1 MTGKDFFKINNE
13 KGISL
18 KKGIFL
24 VSPPLMAD
32 GIFHKSVILLLEYNE
47 EGSLGLILNKLSN
60 VNISDVLKELP
71 DFHKPAFLG
80 GPVATNHLQTLHKHP
95 FVPDAVNIIDN
106 IFWGGDFKKTFEMIN
121 LNHIDKND
129 INFYLGYSGWAQGQ
143 LEKELKQNLWIL
155 VSVERYNIWKIPAD
169 LLWETIVTD
178 LGLNPKVAANI
189 PDNPIYN

>member
-1 MTGKDFFKINNE
+1 
-13 KGISL
+13 
-18 KKGIFL
+18 
-24 VSPPLMAD
+24 
-32 GIFHKSVILLLEYNE
+32 
-47 EGSLGLILNKLSN
+47 
-60 VNISDVLKELP
+60 
-71 DFHKPAFLG
+71 
-80 GPVATNHLQTLHKHP
+80 
-95 FVPDAVNIIDN
+95 
-106 IFWGGDFKKTFEMIN
+106 MIN